1 MLIIHCKFFKTVVT
15 VTTTSE
21 YNRGD
26 DFLRLKREELW
37 IRNYQSVEF
46 GANFHSWNIYHIC
59 HIHMVFKFSWEKFW
73 SHVPHTYGFQ
83 IFHHYWFWENLGGR
97 GPPGPLPVPPP
108 LPFSLSFWAW
118 IASALRSMYTA
129 NVYISM
135 TTALQ
140 KKLYGSSRDTA
151 INLSLQ
157 ISQILQTKHL
167 QCTFK
172 AY

>member
-83 IFHHYWFWENLGGR
+83 IFNFYHMFHMHIISYFYHI
-97 GPPGPLPVPPP
+97 
-108 LPFSLSFWAW
+108 FHS
-118 IASALRSMYTA
+118 
-129 NVYISM
+129 NVYVLQLISN
-135 TTALQ
+135 TTLVVCYS
-140 KKLYGSSRDTA
+140 KFVLVPK
-151 INLSLQ
+151 NL
-157 ISQILQTKHL
+157 
-167 QCTFK
+167 
-172 AY
+172 

>member
-37 IRNYQSVEF
+37 TRNYQSVEF

-83 IFHHYWFWENLGGR
+83 IF
-97 GPPGPLPVPPP
+97 
-108 LPFSLSFWAW
+108 SFYHMFHMH
-118 IASALRSMYTA
+118 IISYFYHIFHS
-129 NVYISM
+129 NVYVLQLISN
-135 TTALQ
+135 TTLVVCYSKFVLVPKNLQ
-140 KKLYGSSRDTA
+140 QSQKL
-151 INLSLQ
+151 
-157 ISQILQTKHL
+157 
-167 QCTFK
+167 TFK
-172 AY
+172 TEL